1 MKILRVIVTMDPSYG
16 GPCQGI
22 RNSIPP
28 LEDLGIA
35 NEVVCFDAP
44 DSLYL
49 GTDTFKIHA
58 IGPAKGP
65 YSYCSGFEGWLQQH
79 FERFDAVIIH
89 GLWQYTSYGTY
100 RVWKQYK
107 KNHTVYPQLYVMPH
121 GMLDPYFQKAP
132 ERRLKA
138 LRNRIFWH
146 ILEKRVIHGVDG
158 LLFTCEQELLLARTT
173 FGAYCPQKE
182 LNVGYGINEPPPVK
196 ETELNVFK
204 AAFPRLQETPY
215 FLFLSRIDP
224 KKGVDLLLEA
234 YIEKRLE
241 YSNIPDL
248 VVAGPGMDSLYGKK
262 LLALAQ
268 GSSHIHF
275 TGMVTGA
282 VKWAFFEQCEA
293 FVLPSHQENFGIAV
307 AEALA
312 CSVPVLISD
321 QVNIWKEI
329 ESMKAG
335 LICTDKL
342 KGVSEMLD
350 RWIALGP
357 DEKKHMKRN
366 ARCAYETY
374 FTNLNFAKKIKESI
388 FN

>member
-1 MKILRVIVTMDPSYG
+1 MKLLRVIVTMDPSYG

-28 LEDLGIA
+28 LEALGVA

-44 DSLYL
+44 DSSYL

-58 IGPAKGP
+58 LGPAKGP
-65 YSYCSGFEGWLQQH
+65 YSYCSGFESWLQQH
-79 FERFDAVIIH
+79 LERFDAVIIH

-100 RVWKQYK
+100 RAWKQYK
-107 KNHTVYPQLYVMPH
+107 KTHTVFPKLYVMPH

-138 LRNRIFWH
+138 LRNLIFWQL
-146 ILEKRVIHGVDG
+146 LEKQVIQGVNG

-173 FGAYCPQKE
+173 FGGYHPQNE
-182 LNVGYGINEPPPVK
+182 LNVGYGINEPPPV
-196 ETELNVFK
+196 TEPGLKAFK
-204 AAFPRLQETPY
+204 TAFPQLQETPY
-215 FLFLSRIDP
+215 LLFLSRIDP

-234 YIEKRLE
+234 YLEKRLE
-241 YSNIPDL
+241 HSDLSDL
-248 VVAGPGMDSLYGKK
+248 VVAGPGMDSPYGKK

-268 GSSHIHF
+268 NSPHIHF
-275 TGMVTGA
+275 TGMVTGD
-282 VKWAFFEQCEA
+282 VKWAFFEQSEA

-329 ESMKAG
+329 ELMQAG
-335 LICTDKL
+335 LICTDDR

-350 RWIALGP
+350 RWIALSR
-357 DEKKHMKRN
+357 DEKEQLKRN
-366 ARCAYETY
+366 ARRAYETY
-374 FTNLNFAKKIKESI
+374 FTNRSFAKNLKASI
-388 FN
+388 F